1 MDVTRR
7 RLFGLM
13 AAAPAAVVGSVTA
26 VSYSGGYISRPPMRY
41 VAGLIPTDYA
51 ASGGGTNM
59 RTVLSS
65 SVETLTL
72 NLDTSAFCRAMDD
85 ALASMQVI
93 DSEEDEAPTMD
104 EGAGI

>member
-13 AAAPAAVVGSVTA
+13 ALSPIAAASAAQASPASTE
-26 VSYSGGYISRPPMRY
+26 YWSGGYIRGSVKAIAVPDRL
-41 VAGLIPTDYA
+41 V
-51 ASGGGTNM
+51 GGGDAQ
-59 RTVLSS
+59 
-65 SVETLTL
+65 TLTL
-72 NLDTSAFCRAMDD
+72 KLATSAFCRAMDD

-93 DSEEDEAPTMD
+93 DSEEDEAPTMG